1 MFEIHL
7 RFLQGR
13 VSAARPDDP
22 KRLEWPIEPARLF
35 MAMVAAVHE
44 APGDEATIQRERE
57 VLRWLESLDPPRIVA
72 PPVSE
77 RRSAPAKFAEPCTTF
92 VVVND
97 QYGNKADP
105 LARGKQ
111 PRQFVSGYVGDG
123 VTRYRFDAALEPDA
137 AAIIRDILA
146 KVVRVGHSS
155 SLVQCTLEDDPGPID
170 VDADGPAVHWSAG
183 DTAAGGVDPGSAL
196 NGPNP
201 IGPSRSMRV
210 PRSGMLGRLD
220 DAYDGPA
227 IEAYD
232 RLALEAA
239 AVPATKASRAAK
251 KKLKSDY
258 PAGPPAQRS
267 VTVGTTAGYRR
278 VRGSADAAS
287 DVEAVGTDF
296 DPGLIVLTIE
306 DGNSVG
312 LESTLALTRAL
323 RGKVLS
329 DTDAG
334 AAAWITG
341 HDADKTST
349 RDNHLAYVPLA
360 HVADRTAVATR
371 RDEIV
376 ESEGEDARRRVGRR
390 PRMRRRVNIY
400 DGHLMGLALVLP
412 RGLDDRVRAAGLG
425 RLLYSDDGDTEE
437 IRLTCGRLG
446 TFVVRREE
454 RDRPPRTLR
463 LSTWTK
469 PSKLWASATP
479 IVLDRFPK
487 ADRDRD
493 RGRWNDEV
501 ASIVRRSCTHV
512 GVDEDLI
519 EEVRLGTHGL
529 VAGVPSSRPGR
540 GFPRMPTGDGKPP
553 RLQTHAVIQFRRP
566 VRGPLLLG
574 AGRFSGY
581 GFCKPVEVMS

>member
-1 MFEIHL
+1 MFEIQL

-13 VSAARPDDP
+13 VSAARPGDP

-44 APGDEATIQRERE
+44 APGDEATVERERE
-57 VLRWLESLDPPRIVA
+57 VLRWLESLDPPHIVA

-97 QYGNKADP
+97 QFGNKSDP

-123 VTRYRFDAALEPDA
+123 VTRYRFDTSLNADTAKILA
-137 AAIIRDILA
+137 DILA

-155 SLVQCTLEDDPGPID
+155 SLVQCVLDDDPEVVED
-170 VDADGPAVHWSAG
+170 RDDGSVVHWSTEG
-183 DTAAGGVDPGSAL
+183 STGVVSGGGS
-196 NGPNP
+196 NS
-201 IGPSRSMRV
+201 IGSSRNMRV
-210 PRSGMLGRLD
+210 PRPGMLGRLD

-251 KKLKSDY
+251 KKLKTDY
-258 PAGPPAQRS
+258 PAGPPVHRS

-278 VRGSADAAS
+278 VRGSDDS
-287 DVEAVGTDF
+287 SVDGGAVSPDF

-312 LESTLALTRAL
+312 LESTLAMTRAL
-323 RGKVLS
+323 RGAVLS
-329 DTDAG
+329 ETDEG

-341 HDADKTST
+341 HDADKSST

-360 HVADRTAVATR
+360 HVADRTGVATR
-371 RDEIV
+371 RDKATAAD
-376 ESEGEDARRRVGRR
+376 GEATGGRTSRR
-390 PRMRRRVNIY
+390 PRMQRRADIY
-400 DGHLMGLALVLP
+400 DGHLMALALALP
-412 RGLDDRVRAAGLG
+412 RGLDDRARSAGLG
-425 RLLYSDDGDTEE
+425 RLLYSDDGDTKE
-437 IRLTCGRLG
+437 ITLRCGRMG
-446 TFVVRREE
+446 TFILRREE
-454 RDRPPRTLR
+454 RDRPPRTLQ
-463 LSTWTK
+463 LTTWTK
-469 PSKLWASATP
+469 PSRVWTSVTP

-493 RGRWNDEV
+493 RVRWNEEV
-501 ASIVRRSCTHV
+501 ASIVRRSCKHV
-512 GVDEDLI
+512 GLDEDLI
-519 EEVRLGTHGL
+519 EEVRLGTHGM

-540 GFPRMPTGDGKPP
+540 GFPRMPRGDGKPP

-581 GFCKPVEVMS
+581 GFCKPVKVMS